1 MWFPIIITL
10 LSGYML
16 GNLNGSVSISTLV
29 EKDDVRNH
37 GSGNAGLTNFFRNFG
52 GWNTLL
58 VFAVDFSKA
67 ALACYV
73 GGLLLEPH
81 GFYQEGQMLGAIA
94 VTLGHDFPILLGL
107 KGGKGILCGFTI
119 ALVID
124 WRIALIILGVFI
136 LLYGTTKF
144 VSLGSVGG
152 SAMFIVGFAI
162 FHYDNIWLLLG
173 GITLGLLAIY
183 MHRENIKRLVKGTE
197 SKVYL
202 SKKNRNKK

>member
-1 MWFPIIITL
+1 MWFPIILTL
-10 LSGYML
+10 LTGYML
-16 GNLNGSVSISTLV
+16 GNLNGSVSISNLV

-58 VFAVDFSKA
+58 VFAVDFLKA
-67 ALACYV
+67 VLACYA
-73 GGLLLEPH
+73 GGLLLKPY

-124 WRIALIILGVFI
+124 WRIALIILGVFV
-136 LLYGTTKF
+136 LLTPQPSLCLWVPLAALPCLSWVSQFSTTITSGCCWV
-144 VSLGSVGG
+144 VSPWVFWLFICTGRIS
-152 SAMFIVGFAI
+152 SA
-162 FHYDNIWLLLG
+162 
-173 GITLGLLAIY
+173 
-183 MHRENIKRLVKGTE
+183 
-197 SKVYL
+197 S
-202 SKKNRNKK
+202 